1 MRQLAYILLL
11 LSATLIIHALVITW
25 LSRRARDWAP
35 LFSGRPLGAAWRMV
49 QIASWLILAHL
60 AEITVWALS
69 YTRLG
74 VVSDPET
81 AVYFSLVTYTTVGY
95 GDVVPTE
102 HWRLLAGVEA
112 LTGILMCG
120 WSAAFFFS
128 VVSQRRTHQ
137 ADGGDSRP
145 A

>member
-1 MRQLAYILLL
+1 MRQFAYLLLL
-11 LSATLIIHALVITW
+11 LSATVTLHALAITW
-25 LSRRARDWAP
+25 LSRRARSWAP
-35 LFSGRPLGAAWRMV
+35 LSSGNFLGATRRMV

-60 AEITVWALS
+60 AEITIWALS

-95 GDVVPTE
+95 GDVVPAPE
-102 HWRLLAGVEA
+102 WRLLAGVEA

-128 VVSQRRTHQ
+128 VVSERLKRH
-137 ADGGDSRP
+137 AGGGDSSPR
-145 A
+145 